1 MKNKSLAIMCVAVL
15 AVLPSCS
22 SSSSGN
28 STLNGIEQDVSA
40 LMEVMATVIGTLDP
54 FAVPAPVAKTSMTGI
69 PTCTDVSEGICNGGG
84 SVEECPPVGGD
95 IDVNF
100 LNCTIDIP
108 AIPGQVPEPFTI
120 SIDGTLTYSPLEVW
134 PSGTRD
140 LIITTMDESWSYD
153 VTFDHSPISQI
164 DVLDLIEGTVADC
177 LGSLETF
184 VADCELIEN
193 AF

>member
-1 MKNKSLAIMCVAVL
+1 MKNKSLAIVCVAAL

-22 SSSSGN
+22 SSSGN
-28 STLNGIEQDVSA
+28 STLKGIEQDVSA

-54 FAVPAPVAKTSMTGI
+54 FAAPTPAAKAATTGI

-84 SVEECPPVGGD
+84 GVEECPPVNGD

-100 LNCTIDIP
+100 LSCVIDVP

-140 LIITTMDESWSYD
+140 LVITTMDESWSYD
-153 VTFDHSPISQI
+153 VTFDNTPISQV
-164 DVLDLIEGTVADC
+164 DVLDLIDGTVADC
-177 LGSLETF
+177 LGNLETF
-184 VADCELIEN
+184 AADCQLIEP
-193 AF
+193 AL